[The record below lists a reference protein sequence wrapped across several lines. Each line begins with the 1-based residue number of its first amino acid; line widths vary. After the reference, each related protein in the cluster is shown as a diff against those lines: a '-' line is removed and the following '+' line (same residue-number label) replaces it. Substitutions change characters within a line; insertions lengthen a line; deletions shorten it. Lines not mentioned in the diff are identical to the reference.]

1 MNAQEQP
8 ALNDILEGCYD
19 VQLELND
26 LIESYE
32 LLIYDIELAIG
43 EISEYLERVQE
54 HLQKVEATFR
64 NNEHRLQKPEPND
77 SPQMF
82 PWE

>member
-43 EISEYLERVQE
+43 EISEYLERVQGKRITSGV
-54 HLQKVEATFR
+54 LTLR
-64 NNEHRLQKPEPND
+64 TPGY
-77 SPQMF
+77 
-82 PWE
+82 